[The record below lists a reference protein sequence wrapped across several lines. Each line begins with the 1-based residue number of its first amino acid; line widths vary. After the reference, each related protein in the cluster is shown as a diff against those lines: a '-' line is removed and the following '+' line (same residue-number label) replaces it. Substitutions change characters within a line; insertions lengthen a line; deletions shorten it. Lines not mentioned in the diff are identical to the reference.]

1 MGENK
6 ELGKGYW
13 APAWRELFHKS
24 APELFGW
31 PELFSPGWALQIF
44 AAPVRP
50 KGFVWLEFYRGHFNT
65 SGAPAARILSR
76 GWRWALSSFRHP
88 IQPKGHA

>member
-50 KGFVWLEFYRGHFNT
+50 KGFVWLEFYRGLTRLEFCHRAGAGHFRASDDPQEVVT
-65 SGAPAARILSR
+65 
-76 GWRWALSSFRHP
+76 
-88 IQPKGHA
+88 